1 MKKIEGSFTCA
12 SSLKIENFD
21 ALPHGRKRTIVFHK
35 KYIMNQNVTVP
46 PP

>member
-21 ALPHGRKRTIVFHK
+21 ALPHGRKRTVFHK
-35 KYIMNQNVTVP
+35 KYIVNQNVTVP